1 MKTLFAMALLAL
13 IPAASTQ
20 AQAPQPA
27 TVTVTLSNFKF
38 EPNQVQ
44 LTAGAPTILHLV
56 NTAAGGHS
64 FSAPQ
69 FFAAAKIAP
78 ASQPLVKDGTVQVP
92 KHSAVDIALTPA
104 AGQYP
109 LKCTHTLHAAFGM
122 RGTITVR

>member
-1 MKTLFAMALLAL
+1 MKTLFAIASLAL
-13 IPAASTQ
+13 APAASAF

-27 TVTVTLSNFKF
+27 TVTVTMQNFRF
-38 EPNQVQ
+38 DPNQIQ
-44 LTAGAPTILHLV
+44 LRAGTPTILHLV
-56 NTAAGGHS
+56 NTAGGGHS

-69 FFAAAKIAP
+69 FFASAKLAP
-78 ASQPLVKDGTVQVP
+78 ASRSLVKDGTVQVP

-122 RGTITVR
+122 KGTIIVR

>member
-1 MKTLFAMALLAL
+1 MKTLFAIASLAL
-13 IPAASTQ
+13 VPAAS
-20 AQAPQPA
+20 AAAQPA
-27 TVTVTLSNFKF
+27 QPAIVTVTLSNFKF

-44 LTAGAPTILHLV
+44 LRAGAPTILHLV

-69 FFAAAKIAP
+69 FFASATVAP
-78 ASQPLVKDGTVQVP
+78 ASRPLVTAGTVQVP

-122 RGTITVR
+122 KGSIIVR